1 MLIQMNLSCVASW
14 PSGTFRCFMRKRDS
28 FAILRFSARGSFA
41 IHGAVLMLKTVI
53 DERMVRSPGRGGVRL
68 P

>member
-28 FAILRFSARGSFA
+28 FAILRFSAHGSSPIRTAF
-41 IHGAVLMLKTVI
+41 GMLKTVI